1 MKCKVEEG
9 GGVRKN
15 VRKKEDRA
23 KKEKHKGEKKSRET
37 DVFHVSA
44 TKREDKE

>member
-1 MKCKVEEG
+1 MKYKVEEG

-23 KKEKHKGEKKSRET
+23 KKEEHKGERKSRET
-37 DVFHVSA
+37 DVFHVTA
-44 TKREDKE
+44 IKREDKR